1 MSPLSRVIVMLLT
14 LCALPAAGCA
24 RRDRVGDLPF
34 FPGASYV
41 GSTSTTGE
49 QFGFPPA
56 SWQQVELRTQAA
68 FEAVRDFYA
77 KTAIGGQ
84 TATFESEQPKSTGRV
99 YNRFMADQSRRRF
112 YAVTIEERTGL
123 GHVSVLLRYG
133 VAQ

>member
-1 MSPLSRVIVMLLT
+1 VNRLSRAAVAIVML
-14 LCALPAAGCA
+14 CALAAAGCA
-24 RRDRVGDLPF
+24 RPDRVGDLPF

-56 SWQQVELRTQAA
+56 SWQQVELRTEAA
-68 FEAVRDFYA
+68 FDKVRDFYA
-77 KTAIGGQ
+77 KAAIRGQ

-99 YNRFMADQSRRRF
+99 YNKFMADQARRRF
-112 YAVTIEERTGL
+112 YAITVEERAAL

-133 VAQ
+133 VAR